1 MGHALCNGTKG
12 SQTRWA
18 AGRMGEQEQLAWQT
32 DRRGWW
38 EGGKMGWGGGKMGWG
53 GGSSVAVTP
62 TISRLVVIDE
72 LRLRLY

>member
-1 MGHALCNGTKG
+1 MCMGHALCNGTKG

-38 EGGKMGWGGGKMGWG
+38 EGGKMGWGGG
-53 GGSSVAVTP
+53 SSVAATP